1 MHSVVYI
8 YTTVLSTFIVWQY
21 TEIQTNGMEL
31 SSDPLADQIL
41 EIVNGAT
48 KYKVRK
54 FFFFFFSSTFYNL
67 FYL

>member
-1 MHSVVYI
+1 M
-8 YTTVLSTFIVWQY
+8 
-21 TEIQTNGMEL
+21 TEIQTNEMEL

-54 FFFFFFSSTFYNL
+54 FFFFFFLLLFYNL

>member
-1 MHSVVYI
+1 M
-8 YTTVLSTFIVWQY
+8 

-54 FFFFFFSSTFYNL
+54 KIFIFFLLLFYNL

>member
-1 MHSVVYI
+1 M
-8 YTTVLSTFIVWQY
+8 

-48 KYKVRK
+48 KWSLGFKS
-54 FFFFFFSSTFYNL
+54 FTGLSSKHISL
-67 FYL
+67 ER

>member
-1 MHSVVYI
+1 M
-8 YTTVLSTFIVWQY
+8 

-54 FFFFFFSSTFYNL
+54 IFFIFFLLLFYNL

>member
-1 MHSVVYI
+1 M
-8 YTTVLSTFIVWQY
+8 

-54 FFFFFFSSTFYNL
+54 YFFYFFIFFFYFFIIYFIYKL
-67 FYL
+67 R